1 MKVLLITFKNCHI
14 TTLFLIFAAITEHK
28 LRLEKSLQSE
38 RLIYE
43 QTKRELNT
51 QLKEQRDIHDKSS
64 QDLNLRFGSLQQQY
78 KILESQNNDLTEE
91 CSKTKKDQLENIDGL
106 DHKVKSLKG
115 QILKITKDK
124 DSSIELWKVINYL
137 DICFA

>member
-1 MKVLLITFKNCHI
+1 MPHNNFIPVFS
-14 TTLFLIFAAITEHK
+14 AIREHK

-43 QTKRELNT
+43 QTKRELTT

-91 CSKTKKDQLENIDGL
+91 CTKTKKDQSENIDGL
-106 DHKVKSLKG
+106 DHKVKTLKG
-115 QILKITKDK
+115 QILKITKEK
-124 DSSIELWKVINYL
+124 DSGNELWKVN
-137 DICFA
+137 